1 VSGTRIAALVLTG
14 AAMFRSS
21 AAFAQS
27 ADPPPS
33 RVEIGIGGLWIGRQ
47 PLGQRNLT
55 ETAAAGTA
63 QTVFSLSSELAG
75 GAGFAG
81 RAGVRVTRS
90 FVVEAEGSYIKPQL
104 RIALSGDTEGAAPVT
119 AIETIQ
125 QFTIGG
131 GVLWYVPVSR
141 TPHVA
146 PFVTAGGGYLRQ
158 LHEQATLADAGRFY
172 QVGGGISVLLVT
184 GRHLQ
189 TKGIGARLDARAV
202 IRSKGVAFD
211 GGSKTSPA
219 AGLSAFVRF

>member
-1 VSGTRIAALVLTG
+1 MSGTRIAALVLTG
-14 AAMFRSS
+14 AAMFQASV
-21 AAFAQS
+21 AFAQS
-27 ADPPPS
+27 ADPPLS
-33 RVEIGIGGLWIGRQ
+33 RVEIGFGGLWIGRQ
-47 PLGQRNLT
+47 PLGQRDLT

-63 QTVFSLSSELAG
+63 RTLFSLSSELAG

-90 FVVEAEGSYIKPQL
+90 LVVEAEGSYIKPQL

-119 AIETIQ
+119 ATETIQ

-141 TPHVA
+141 TPRLA
-146 PFVTAGGGYLRQ
+146 PFVTAGGGYLSQ
-158 LHEQATLADAGRFY
+158 LHEPDTLVEAGRFY
-172 QVGGGISVLLVT
+172 QIGGGISTLLAT
-184 GRHLQ
+184 GRHFH

-211 GGSKTSPA
+211 GGSQTSPA
-219 AGLSAFVRF
+219 AGVSAFVRF

>member
-1 VSGTRIAALVLTG
+1 MSGTRLAALVLTG
-14 AAMFRSS
+14 AAMFQASV
-21 AAFAQS
+21 AFAQP
-27 ADPPPS
+27 ADPPSS

-47 PLGQRNLT
+47 PLGQRDLT
-55 ETAAAGTA
+55 ETTAAGTA
-63 QTVFSLSSELAG
+63 RTLFSLSSELAG

-104 RIALSGDTEGAAPVT
+104 RIALSGDIEGAAPVT
-119 AIETIQ
+119 ATETIQ

-141 TPHVA
+141 TPRVT
-146 PFVTAGGGYLRQ
+146 PFVTAGGGYLSQ
-158 LHEQATLADAGRFY
+158 LHEQDTLVEAGRFY
-172 QVGGGISVLLVT
+172 QVGGGISTLLVT
-184 GRHLQ
+184 GRHFH

-202 IRSKGVAFD
+202 NRSKGVAFD